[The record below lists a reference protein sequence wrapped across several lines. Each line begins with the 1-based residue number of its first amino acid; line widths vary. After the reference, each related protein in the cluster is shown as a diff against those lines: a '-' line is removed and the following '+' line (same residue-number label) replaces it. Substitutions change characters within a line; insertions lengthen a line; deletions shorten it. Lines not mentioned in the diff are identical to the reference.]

1 MKNIKIL
8 RIILWYLM
16 PCMSIGLCAILSS
29 CEDNKTPEL
38 IFTEVSNSAPE
49 HIQFDFSSPDPAC
62 VPRRAVIYVDQF
74 GGEISIKSTNAHSI
88 SLGYKSDP
96 NNNFFTDHLES
107 DESNS
112 DYRYSEYGQWS
123 VRLINHNTLVFEFE
137 SVDVD
142 DNTTNGAWY
151 SLPVCA
157 TVDGT
162 VVNRSVEI
170 CRVYDYNFNNKS
182 EIETKRKC
190 EQ

>member
-1 MKNIKIL
+1 MNFKIL
-8 RIILWYLM
+8 RLILWQLM
-16 PCMSIGLCAILSS
+16 PSMSIGLCALLTS
-29 CEDNKTPEL
+29 CDDDNTPEL

-62 VPRRAVIYVDQF
+62 VPRKAIIYVDQF
-74 GGEISIKSTNAHSI
+74 GGKLTIKSANAHSI
-88 SLGYKSDP
+88 SLGSKSEPD
-96 NNNFFTDHLES
+96 NNFYTDHLDS
-107 DESNS
+107 DESDP

-123 VRLINHNTLVFEFE
+123 VRLANYNTLVFNFE

-170 CRVYDYNFNNKS
+170 CRVYDYCFHDRS